1 MSSKTKKIWTK
12 AKDVAKDN
20 NRIRAV
26 ISRAK
31 EKIQR
36 VASNSEEFQEFRSKV
51 DVLLRMAKAHISG
64 EFKAFS
70 WKTILLIVFGLL
82 YFIAPL
88 DVIPDF
94 LPALGYSDDVS
105 IIYFIF
111 QKLSDDIDRFSEWEI
126 TQTKPIDSD
135 KST

>member
-1 MSSKTKKIWTK
+1 MKKTKKIWNK
-12 AKDVAKDN
+12 AKEVANDR
-20 NRIRAV
+20 NRISAV
-26 ISRAK
+26 ISNAR
-31 EKIQR
+31 EKIKKLTEE
-36 VASNSEEFQEFRSKV
+36 SDEFQDLRLKL
-51 DVLLRMAKAHISG
+51 DVLIRMAKTHISG

-70 WKTILLIVFGLL
+70 WRTILLVVFGLL

-111 QKLSDDIDRFSEWEI
+111 QKLSDDIDRFGEWEI
-126 TQTKPIDSD
+126 SQTKSIN
-135 KST
+135 

>member
-1 MSSKTKKIWTK
+1 MKKTKKIWNK
-12 AKDVAKDN
+12 AKEVAKDK
-20 NRIRAV
+20 NRIRTVVSNA
-26 ISRAK
+26 R

-36 VASNSEEFQEFRSKV
+36 VTKNSEELQEFRSKLET
-51 DVLLRMAKAHISG
+51 LLRMARAHIAG

-70 WKTILLIVFGLL
+70 WRTILLIVFGLL

-94 LPALGYSDDVS
+94 LPALGYTDDVS

-111 QKLSDDIDRFSEWEI
+111 QKISDDIARFHEWEI
-126 TQTKPIDSD
+126 AQS
-135 KST
+135 KSIN

>member
-1 MSSKTKKIWTK
+1 MNKTKKIWNK
-12 AKDVAKDN
+12 AKEVAKDR
-20 NRIRAV
+20 NRMSSV
-26 ISRAK
+26 VSNAK

-36 VASNSEEFQEFRSKV
+36 VANNSEELQEFRSKLE
-51 DVLLRMAKAHISG
+51 VLLRMAKSHISG

-70 WKTILLIVFGLL
+70 WRTILLIIFGLL

-111 QKLSDDIDRFSEWEI
+111 QKLSADIERYNEWELS
-126 TQTKPIDSD
+126 QAKALN
-135 KST
+135 

>member
-1 MSSKTKKIWTK
+1 MSKTKKIWTK
-12 AKDVAKDN
+12 AKEVAKDN

-26 ISRAK
+26 ISSAK

-36 VASNSEEFQEFRSKV
+36 LTNNSEEFQEFRSKL
-51 DVLLRMAKAHISG
+51 DLLLRMAKAHIAG

-70 WKTILLIVFGLL
+70 WKTILLIIFGLL

-105 IIYFIF
+105 IVYFIF
-111 QKLSDDIDRFSEWEI
+111 QKLSEDIERFSEWEI
-126 TQTKPIDSD
+126 AQTKSIN
-135 KST
+135 